1 VISLKA
7 ACIRV
12 FIFKQREQKSL
23 THFYLLGKMV
33 NAILSDLN
41 IQGGMFHKVL
51 TLQLDAVRNIME
63 YPDQEAGCFSPP

>member
-1 VISLKA
+1 
-7 ACIRV
+7 
-12 FIFKQREQKSL
+12 
-23 THFYLLGKMV
+23 MV